1 MNSSSKS
8 GEEEEEEERGN
19 ALLVETMEMKRL
31 EQQQPGREETDGRL
45 EQVATAADES
55 LSPSSP
61 LLGSPD
67 DNDGSERASS
77 RSKRK
82 SWTSVQAR
90 RAVDSE
96 KLRSSAARSSMHERR
111 RDEDETIDSSLPAT
125 YQPWEQHQQ
134 QQQRRYRSHG
144 LLSSIHKVRVPS
156 HPLLLLFLLCIY
168 MELC

>member
-8 GEEEEEEERGN
+8 GEEEEEERGN

-67 DNDGSERASS
+67 DDGSERASS

-156 HPLLLLFLLCIY
+156 HPLLLLFL
-168 MELC
+168 